1 MHASVYVQF
10 WRDFENNNNNN
21 NNNYNYY
28 YYIEL
33 TQ

>member
-1 MHASVYVQF
+1 MYIDGEQQQTFILSNYCY
-10 WRDFENNNNNN
+10 

-28 YYIEL
+28 YYYY